1 MKVIKS
7 QCMRMNSL
15 SVLLL
20 CLWILT
26 SPLASAQLVVSV
38 PPVKVTGQK
47 AVVRLGLKNELA
59 EPIES
64 ARAVV
69 FLLDAQGKMVAQT
82 AQWIIGGGTK
92 DRPPL
97 EPQKEAVFNIV
108 LTAEKLASTNLT
120 AKVQINRLL
129 LKDGKAAD
137 LNQSVRVQLIAD
149 DPAKQKR

>member
-1 MKVIKS
+1 MK
-7 QCMRMNSL
+7 
-15 SVLLL
+15 LLL
-20 CLWILT
+20 L
-26 SPLASAQLVVSV
+26 LAAWFLFTPMLSAQLIVSV

-59 EPIES
+59 ETIES

-97 EPQKEAVFNIV
+97 DPKKESTYNIV
-108 LTAEKLASTNLT
+108 LTTSNLTSTNLT

-129 LKDGKAAD
+129 LKDGKTAD
-137 LNQSVRVQLIAD
+137 LNQSVRVQEVAD
-149 DPAKQKR
+149 DSAKQKR

>member
-1 MKVIKS
+1 M
-7 QCMRMNSL
+7 
-15 SVLLL
+15 
-20 CLWILT
+20 LT

-47 AVVRLGLKNELA
+47 AVVKLALKNELP

-97 EPQKEAVFNIV
+97 GPQKESTYNVV
-108 LTAEKLASTNLT
+108 LTAEKLTSTNLT

-137 LNQSVRVQLIAD
+137 LNQNVRVQTVAD
-149 DPAKQKR
+149 DSVKGKK